1 MSMMGRDPNSTRALE
16 QLRALLA
23 ANMSDREVR
32 LPPER
37 ELAARFGVGRRAVR
51 AALDILEEEG
61 AIWRRQ
67 GQGTF
72 GGERMP
78 IGRGLAKGIAGF
90 TNPIEVMDVRIEIEP
105 ALARMAAARATPAL
119 VEQLQRLA
127 MKAEQ
132 SADVASWER
141 WDSAFHSR
149 IAGASGNHLFIAI
162 MGIIDEI
169 RRNDAWQQ
177 FRARVRS
184 SGRNALSVAQ
194 HDAILDAIRRFHPL
208 DAEEAM
214 RTHLVSLRAAVV
226 GEIGGVA
233 RMQTTSHAPQ
243 PEASP
248 SWKNDEIK

>member
-1 MSMMGRDPNSTRALE
+1 MAQAGRGENSAQALE
-16 QLRALLA
+16 RLRSLIA
-23 ANMSDREVR
+23 AQASDGEIR

-37 ELAARFGVGRRAVR
+37 ELAIRFGVGRRAVR

-61 AIWRRQ
+61 LVWRRQ

-72 GGERMP
+72 GGERRP
-78 IGRGLAKGIAGF
+78 IGSELAKEIADF

-119 VEQLQRLA
+119 VEQLERLA
-127 MKAEQ
+127 LKAEQ
-132 SADVASWER
+132 STDVASWER
-141 WDSAFHSR
+141 WDSAFHSK
-149 IAGASGNHLFIAI
+149 IAAASGNQLFIAI
-162 MGIIDEI
+162 MGMVDEI
-169 RRNDAWQQ
+169 RRSDAWQQ

-184 SGRNALSVAQ
+184 SGRNALSVAE

-214 RTHLVSLRAAVV
+214 RRHLVSLRDAVV

-233 RMQTTSHAPQ
+233 RAQATPRN
-243 PEASP
+243 PEMEGATVV
-248 SWKNDEIK
+248 NG